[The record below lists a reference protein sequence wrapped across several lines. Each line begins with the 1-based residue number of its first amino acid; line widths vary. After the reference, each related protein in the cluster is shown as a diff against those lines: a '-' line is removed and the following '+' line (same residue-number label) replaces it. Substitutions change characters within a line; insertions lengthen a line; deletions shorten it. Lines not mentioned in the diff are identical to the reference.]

1 MKRISL
7 IAIILTLS
15 IFANAQISG
24 VKNIP
29 GDYASLAAAI
39 TALNTSGVG
48 VGGVTINLN
57 QVETAPAGGYL
68 LGSAVLNP
76 TSGVANPIIIN
87 GGNNTI
93 TAQATGTSTTSD
105 AVFRLAGPDYVTLNQ
120 LKIVENA
127 ANTTAATQME
137 RGIAIMAFSPTDGS
151 QNVTIQGCNISLAGT
166 TQNNSNETGILL
178 TNVLFNNTTSAY
190 TTAVAPT
197 SSAGKFDSIV
207 VRSNTITDCY
217 TGIAAHGGT
226 VAASAASLLQTR
238 VIIGGTSIADANTI
252 IGYGGQSV
260 AATTIGYGVYV
271 NSVANEYTSYNN
283 LSATSVFSPVNH
295 VHVTASAGNIVTS
308 NNTITF
314 VTGAA
319 STGAQNGVNVSA
331 FSATLTNTSRVDSNL
346 VQNVILGGTSV
357 FFGINYSLL
366 GLTGSA
372 YYCRNNRV
380 ENITR
385 TGTGGNITGIFFSS
399 TSVAAGSVPS
409 DKQMV
414 NNSVKNI
421 TASANTAAFIFNG
434 LQWVGTSGLMK
445 GNTIDNI
452 NIGNTATTL
461 STVNLINSNCNL
473 ATGLVVPQNVDSN
486 IVKTVNLTGP
496 AFAAY
501 GIILINGSPVNN
513 TFSRN
518 IITALSI
525 IGGGTVGRLEGI
537 FDSVNTGTA
546 LLNINNN
553 IISNFSASAA
563 NTDNAVKGINVISGD
578 ATKNL
583 IYNNTIYL
591 GGGSTITS
599 TGTNFGVSGVCFSVG
614 VTIKNNIINIAATPN
629 GTGRVA
635 AIRSLLAGTAN
646 VISANFG
653 SNSSNNI
660 LFAINATNSFL
671 YAESAIGVAPVVF
684 YNLTNDPN
692 FNTSCSIFKSVA
704 GVRGTNTY
712 SGNNLALVSTGVYAP
727 TGTSLAESNAV
738 PLASVTTDIF
748 GTIRPSTPDCGA
760 LEFAGTPSD
769 FSGPTITYT
778 KLDNTTFCTTL
789 PVLTATITDASGVNV
804 AAGTKPRMYFKKSTD
819 NDTYT
824 GNTNADNGWKFVEAT
839 NAVSP
844 FEFQINSALLMS
856 PVAVNDTIQY
866 FVVAQDLVSTPN
878 IGTNQ
883 GSYAAGFCP
892 SSVNLLAGAFPLLA
906 SPAVNNFIILSPNI
920 TLSATATPSVICINT
935 SSTMTVVDTLTKMG
949 AFPTGYTGPFVT
961 GGDDHEIRRVQIVGT
976 SLNNSSTCTT
986 TGGGAAN
993 GLPASTLNR
1002 YSNYTSTIPAIT
1014 LTNGTTYTVNVD
1026 GSVCGAGSGF
1036 TMGISAFIDLNRNG
1050 VFDMPTERVYGSPT
1064 LDAVSINPAVTTK
1077 TFTFTIP
1084 TTGVVNGP
1092 TLMRF
1097 HLNGYVAGNAH
1108 TPSTTTNFG
1117 EVEDYQVYLNTSM
1130 APTLN
1135 SLPNTVFSW
1144 SPAVN
1149 ITPNPGRTVTASNIS
1164 TNTIYTVTATDAGG
1178 CTYTKTTSVDIA
1190 PGVLVTGASGTDTI
1204 CASTGST
1211 TLTATTTSGV
1221 PPFTA
1226 TWSGGP
1232 IVSTAGMSAT
1242 LNPPVGTTTY
1252 TITVSDVC
1260 GFTSSTTVDVTVLP
1274 NPTAIVSPGS
1284 TNVCIATPQT
1294 QTATGSSTTSVY
1306 TWMPGSLVGA
1316 TQSLSVNSNT
1326 TFTITATDGICS
1338 STVTFTHTVRS
1349 LPSFLSNTVVPSGL
1363 VCAGDSVQLT
1373 ATAVSGINEYALNS
1387 IPYAAITPTGN
1398 PTVVCDAGVATV
1410 TQAVAGLDNGT
1421 WTNLPIGFTFEFYG
1435 NNYTTFHLSTNGFMT
1450 FGSPLN
1456 IAGCCSGQVMPS
1468 NIAPN
1473 NLVAL
1478 AWEDLDLTAAGRID
1492 YFVEGAAPNRKLI
1505 VRYINVPRVGGASG
1519 NVTGQIILHET
1530 TNAIELQIQSVV
1542 TAAGDLTTMGV
1553 ENITGTA
1560 ATVVSGRNGTAPWS
1574 ATNEG
1579 WMFTKSP
1586 VTGYTWTSNQFINNV
1601 NINNPKV
1608 APNYTTSYT
1617 VTASNVYGCTRTSVA
1632 TVNVRDLTI
1641 GTLNPTADTICVGNS
1656 TTLIGNV
1663 PIVCPGSTNNFQGY
1677 YAPSNWILTSSNAN
1691 PNGFVSTGNVPASI
1705 VIVSGTNQNTNFDDG
1720 YTNYSR
1726 TIGCDGVVSFNWSY
1740 FTNDYAQNDVPYYS
1754 INGGT
1759 PIMLPTFNV
1768 NAITTPNS
1776 QTGVVSIPVSAGD
1789 VLTLSMY
1796 TIDNDVTPGNLTIS
1810 NFVAPAAPILGTVS
1824 FWNAVTGGSNL
1835 GSSSITVSPTNTTT
1849 YYAQYTDIANGCIN
1863 PFRDSIKVLVNPLPI
1878 ITTNALPND
1887 SVCTGDPVT
1896 LTASGALSYTW
1907 NGNATLTSDS
1917 TLIPAIAGVYQVVG
1931 TDTNGCVNTASQT
1944 IYLNPLPN
1952 VTASVNSPICIGQ
1965 AALFQGGGAGANA
1978 IYNWTGGVI
1987 DNQFYTPSAVGNAT
2001 YTVVGTDA
2009 NGCSETSSV
2018 NLLVNALPIITAS
2031 ASATPICFGSSTIL
2045 TGSGAGVSG
2054 TYTWTDGTNTPTDN
2068 VAYTPTTSGN
2078 TNYIVTGTDANT
2090 CSATSSVSVFVYA
2103 QTAFNNSLYLSSKC
2117 PGVIGGS
2124 VLVNSNSGNPYTIT
2138 PVGPVQPSNGIFN
2151 NLIGGITYT
2160 VTSVDA
2166 NMCTISTTVSATNPA
2181 NGGLSNA
2188 TPLNIASVPGNFC
2201 QNQNQTDG
2209 TTLNYYGASCD
2220 NLIATVNDGNGGN
2233 TLGNVNACVTVLPTV
2248 PTYNLQPYL
2257 PRYYIIT
2264 PQNQGPA
2271 DITLYFT
2278 QDDFD
2283 DYNAAAGTFPQI
2295 PAVQSVGTATFC
2307 ISQVPQGFLPGA
2319 PGASTIVHTVTATW
2333 NATANRWEVTFPVT
2347 SFSGFYCHA
2356 CNPINNSALPAA
2368 ITDFKGRKTTT
2379 TDLITWSTTSELNN
2393 AHFNLLYSNNGKDY
2407 STLGTI
2413 PSKANNGNSN
2423 QVLNYRFENTQPALG
2438 HNYYKLEQVDLDG
2451 KSIVNTNVVD
2461 LIWGSNGSTVSIY
2474 PNPTTDEL
2482 NIDVYTTKA
2491 QNNTIKLLDMSGR
2504 VIKEIQSKLTVG
2516 ANNIKMNLGALTSGI
2531 YTIQILENNQL
2542 MQVSKVQKN

>member
-7 IAIILTLS
+7 VVIILTLS

-48 VGGVTINLN
+48 AGGVTINLN
-57 QVETAPAGGYL
+57 QVETAPTGGYL
-68 LGSAVLNP
+68 LGSVTLNA
-76 TSGVANPIIIN
+76 TTGSTKPIVIN

-93 TAQATGTSTTSD
+93 TAQATGTTTTSD

-127 ANTTAATQME
+127 ANTTVATQME
-137 RGIAIMAFSPTDGS
+137 RGIAVMAFSATDGS
-151 QNVTIQGCNISLAGT
+151 QNVTIQGCTITLGGT
-166 TQNNSNETGILL
+166 TQINSNETGILL
-178 TNVLFNNTTSAY
+178 TNILYNNTTSAY
-190 TTAVAPT
+190 TTAVVPT
-197 SSAGKFDSIV
+197 STAGKFDSIV
-207 VRSNTITDCY
+207 VKSNTITNCY

-226 VAASAASLLQTR
+226 VATTAANLLQTR
-238 VIIGGTSIADANTI
+238 VVIGGTSIADANTI
-252 IGYGGQSV
+252 SGYGGQAV
-260 AATTIGYGVYV
+260 AATTIGYGIYV
-271 NSVANEYTSYNN
+271 SSVANEYVSYNN

-295 VHVTASAGNIVTS
+295 VHVTACAGNIVTS
-308 NNTITF
+308 NNTISF
-314 VTGAA
+314 ATGAA
-319 STGAQNGVNVSA
+319 STGAQNGVNVTG
-331 FSATLTNTSRVDSNL
+331 FSATLTNTSRCDSNT
-346 VQNVILGGTSV
+346 VQNVTLGGTSV
-357 FFGINYSLL
+357 FIGINHNIL
-366 GLTGSA
+366 GLTGTVF
-372 YYCRNNRV
+372 YNNNNKI

-385 TGTGGNITGIFFSS
+385 TGTGGNITGVLLSS
-399 TSVAAGSVPS
+399 TSPTSVPN
-409 DKQMV
+409 DKQQV
-414 NNSVKNI
+414 NNTVKNI
-421 TASANTAAFIFNG
+421 TVSAGTAAFLFNG
-434 LQWVGTSGLMK
+434 IQWLGTSGLMK
-445 GNTIDNI
+445 GNTVDNI
-452 NIGNTATTL
+452 NITNSATAVSNIT
-461 STVNLINSNCNL
+461 LINSSCNVN
-473 ATGLVVPQNVDSN
+473 TGLVVPHSVDSN
-486 IVKTVNLTGP
+486 IVKTVSLTGP
-496 AFAAY
+496 SFAGF
-501 GIILINGSPVNN
+501 GITLINGAAVNN
-513 TFSRN
+513 TYSRN
-518 IITALSI
+518 IITSISI

-553 IISNFSASAA
+553 IISNFSSSAA
-563 NTDNAVKGINVISGD
+563 NADNAIKGINVISGD

-614 VTIKNNIINIAATPN
+614 ATIKNNIINIAATPN

-635 AIRSLLAGTAN
+635 AIRSLLAGTAG

-653 SNSSNNI
+653 PNSSNNI
-660 LFAINATNSFL
+660 LYAINATNSFL
-671 YAESAIGVAPVVF
+671 YAESAVGVAPVVF

-692 FNTSCSIFKSVA
+692 FNTSCSNFKAVA
-704 GVRGTNTY
+704 GPKGANTY
-712 SGNNLALVSTGVYAP
+712 TGNNLFLVSTGIYAP
-727 TGTSLAESNAV
+727 SGTSLAESNAV

-748 GTIRPSTPDCGA
+748 GTTRPATPDCGA
-760 LEFAGTPSD
+760 VEFAGTVSD

-778 KLDNTTFCTTL
+778 KLENSTFCTTL
-789 PVLTATITDASGVNV
+789 PALSATITDASGVNV
-804 AAGTKPRMYFKKSTD
+804 AAGTKPRIYFKKSTD
-819 NDTYT
+819 NNDFT
-824 GNTNADNGWKFVEAT
+824 GNTSANNGWKFVEAT
-839 NAVSP
+839 NASSP
-844 FEFQINSALLMS
+844 FQFQINSSLLMT
-856 PVAVNDTIQY
+856 PIAVNDTIQY
-866 FVVAQDLVSTPN
+866 FIVAQDLVTIPN

-883 GSYAAGFCP
+883 GSYAFGYCP
-892 SSVNLLAGAFPLLA
+892 ASVDLLAGAFPMQA
-906 SPAVNNFIILSPNI
+906 SPAINNFIILSPNI
-920 TLSATATPSVICINT
+920 TLSATATPSIICINT
-935 SSTMTVVDTLTKMG
+935 PSTLTVVDTLTKMG

-961 GGDDHEIRRVQIVGT
+961 GVDDHEIRRVQIVGT
-976 SLNNSSTCTT
+976 TLNNSSTCAT
-986 TGGGAAN
+986 TGGAAAN

-1002 YSNYTSTIPAIT
+1002 YSNYSSTIPAIT
-1014 LTNGTTYTVNVD
+1014 LTNGTTYTGNID
-1026 GSVCGAGSGF
+1026 ASVCAATGSGF
-1036 TMGISAFIDLNRNG
+1036 TMGLSVFIDLNRNG
-1050 VFDMPTERVYGSPT
+1050 IFDMPQERVYGNPT
-1064 LDAVSINPAVTTK
+1064 LDAVVLSPAVSTK
-1077 TFTFTIP
+1077 NFSFTIP
-1084 TTGVVNGP
+1084 STGVVNGP
-1092 TLMRF
+1092 TLMRVY
-1097 HLNGYVAGNAH
+1097 LNGYVAGTSH

-1117 EVEDYQVYLNTSM
+1117 EAEDYQVYLNTSM
-1130 APTLN
+1130 APTIN

-1144 SPAVN
+1144 SPALNVA
-1149 ITPNPGRTVTASNIS
+1149 PNPERTVIASNIS
-1164 TNTIYTVTATDAGG
+1164 TNTVYTVTATDAGG

-1190 PGVLVTGASGTDTI
+1190 PGVLATGASGTDSI
-1204 CASTGST
+1204 CASTGTT

-1221 PPFTA
+1221 APFTA

-1252 TITVSDVC
+1252 AITVSDVC

-1274 NPTAIVSPGS
+1274 NPTAIVSPGT
-1284 TNVCIATPQT
+1284 TNVCIGSTLT
-1294 QTATGSSTTSVY
+1294 QTAAGSSPTSVY

-1338 STVTFTHTVRS
+1338 STATFTHSVKS
-1349 LPSFLSNTVVPSGL
+1349 LPTIVSNTVVPSGL

-1373 ATAVSGINEYALNS
+1373 ATAVSGVNEYALNS
-1387 IPYAAITPTGN
+1387 IPYAPITPTGN
-1398 PTVVCDAGVATV
+1398 PTIICDAGVAAV
-1410 TQAVAGLDNGT
+1410 TQAVVGLDNGT
-1421 WTNLPIGFTFEFYG
+1421 WTNLPIGFNFDYYG
-1435 NNYTTFHLSTNGFMT
+1435 NNYSTFHLSTNGFIT

-1456 IAGCCSGQVMPS
+1456 IAGCCSGQVIPS

-1473 NLVAL
+1473 NLIAL
-1478 AWEDLDLTAAGRID
+1478 AWEDLDLTASGKID
-1492 YFVEGAAPNRKLI
+1492 YFVEGVSPNRKLI

-1542 TAAGDLTTMGV
+1542 TGGGDLTTMGI
-1553 ENITGTA
+1553 ENITGTT
-1560 ATVVSGRNGTAPWS
+1560 ATVVSGRNGTDSWS

-1579 WMFTKSP
+1579 WIFTKSP
-1586 VTGYTWTSNQFINNV
+1586 VTSYTWSSNQYINNV

-1617 VTASNVYGCTRTSVA
+1617 VTASNVYGCTRTSIA
-1632 TVNVRDLTI
+1632 TVNVRDLVI
-1641 GTLNPTADTICVGNS
+1641 GTLNPIVDTICFGNS
-1656 TTLIGNV
+1656 TTINGNV
-1663 PIVCPGSTNNFQGY
+1663 AIVCPGSSNNFQGY
-1677 YAPSNWILTSSNAN
+1677 YDPSNWTLTSSNAN

-1705 VIVSGTNQNTNFDDG
+1705 VIVSGTNQNANFDDG
-1720 YTNYSR
+1720 YTNYSK

-1754 INGGT
+1754 INGNT
-1759 PIMLPTFNV
+1759 PVMFPTFNV
-1768 NAITTPNS
+1768 GAITTPNT
-1776 QTGVVSIPVSAGD
+1776 QTGVMSIPVSAGD

-1810 NFVAPAAPILGTVS
+1810 NFVAPAAPIFGSVS
-1824 FWNAVTGGSNL
+1824 FWNAVTGGTNL
-1835 GSSSITVSPTNTTT
+1835 GSTSITVSPTNTTT
-1849 YYAQYTDIANGCIN
+1849 YYAQYTDLAYGCVN
-1863 PFRDSIKVLVNPLPI
+1863 PFRDSAKVVVNQLPI

-1907 NGNATLTSDS
+1907 NGNATLTSDT
-1917 TLIPAIAGVYQVVG
+1917 TLAPAIAGVYQVVG
-1931 TDTNGCVNTASQT
+1931 TDTNGCSNAALQT

-1952 VTASVNSPICIGQ
+1952 VTASVNSPICLGNS
-1965 AALFQGGGAGANA
+1965 ALFQGGGAGANA

-1987 DNQFYTPSAVGNAT
+1987 DNQLYFPTVAGNAT

-2018 NLLVNALPIITAS
+2018 NLLVNTLPVITAS
-2031 ASATPICFGSSTIL
+2031 ASATPICFGLSTVL
-2045 TGSGAGVSG
+2045 TGNGAGASG

-2068 VAYTPTTSGN
+2068 VAYTPTISGN
-2078 TNYIVTGTDANT
+2078 TSYTVTGTDANT
-2090 CSATSSVSVFVYA
+2090 CSATSSVSVLVYA
-2103 QTAFNNSLYLSSKC
+2103 QTAFNNSIYLSSKC

-2124 VLVNSNSGNPYTIT
+2124 VIVNSNSGNPYSIT
-2138 PVGPVQPSNGIFN
+2138 PVGPAQPTNGIFN
-2151 NLIGGITYT
+2151 NLIGGTTYT
-2160 VTSVDA
+2160 VSSVDA
-2166 NMCTISTTVSATNPA
+2166 NSCSISTTVSATNPA

-2188 TPLNIASVPGNFC
+2188 TPLNISSVPGNFC
-2201 QNQNQTDG
+2201 QNQNQIDG
-2209 TTLNYYGASCD
+2209 TTLSYYGATCD

-2283 DYNAAAGTFPQI
+2283 DYNAAAGSFPQI

-2319 PGASTIVHTVTATW
+2319 SGASTIVHTVTATW

-2356 CNPINNSALPAA
+2356 CNPLNNSALPAA
-2368 ITDFKGRKTTT
+2368 IADFKGRKTET
-2379 TDLITWSTTSELNN
+2379 TDLLTWSTTSELNN
-2393 AHFNLLYSNNGKDY
+2393 DHFNVLYSNNGKDY
-2407 STLGTI
+2407 SQLGSI
-2413 PSKANNGNSN
+2413 QSKANSGNSN
-2423 QVLNYRFENTQPALG
+2423 QVLTYRFENTKPTLG

-2461 LIWGSNGSTVSIY
+2461 LIWGSNGSTISIY

-2482 NIDVYTTKA
+2482 NIDIYTTKA

-2504 VIKEIQSKLTVG
+2504 VVKEIQSKLEAG
-2516 ANNIKMNLGALTSGI
+2516 ANNIKMNLGELSTGI
-2531 YTIQILENNQL
+2531 YTIQLLENNQL
-2542 MQVSKVQKN
+2542 VQVSKVQKN